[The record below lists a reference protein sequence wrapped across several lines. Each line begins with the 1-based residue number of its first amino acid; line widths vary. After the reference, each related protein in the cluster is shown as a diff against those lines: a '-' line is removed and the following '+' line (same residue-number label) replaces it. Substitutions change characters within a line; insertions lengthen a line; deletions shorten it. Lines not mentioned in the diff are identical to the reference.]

1 MSRRDSPLLPVT
13 DAREAALFFVIGALC
28 FLAALAALTTRGTYK
43 AAEAW
48 GAQIEG
54 DITVVMRDTDRRTAE
69 QAADKV
75 AGLANVFEARV
86 LSRDE
91 VEILL
96 EPSLGPGGLPDG
108 LPIPMLMVVQ
118 ADMAVGDPSEEIN
131 DILDERGVDGDVA
144 GNAGYADNV
153 RGALGV
159 LRLVALSIVALLSAT
174 AIAVIA
180 FATHAALL
188 ARRDIVDVLHLSGAE
203 DRYIAGLFERRFW
216 VLALQAGLGGA
227 VAALMVTALIVF
239 SGSGSQGVEAQLLP
253 RLSLD
258 FWDIVILLV
267 TPVMAGLAA
276 RIAARLTVLASLK
289 DTL

>member
-1 MSRRDSPLLPVT
+1 MIKRETPLLPAS
-13 DAREAALFFVIGALC
+13 DAREAALFFVVGALC

-69 QAADKV
+69 QAADRV
-75 AGLANVFEARV
+75 TALASVFEARI
-86 LSRDE
+86 LTREE
-91 VEILL
+91 VEALL
-96 EPSLGPGGLPDG
+96 EPSLGPGGMPDG
-108 LPIPMLMVVQ
+108 LPVPMLMVVQ
-118 ADMAVGDPSEEIN
+118 ADTAVGDPAPSIEGV
-131 DILDERGVDGDVA
+131 LDDLGIDGDVA
-144 GNAGYADNV
+144 GNAGYAENV

-174 AIAVIA
+174 AVAVIA

-216 VLALQAGLGGA
+216 ILALQAGLGGA

-258 FWDIVILLV
+258 FWDVVILIV
-267 TPVMAGLAA
+267 TPLMAGLAA
-276 RIAARLTVLASLK
+276 RLAARMTVLASLK

>member
-1 MSRRDSPLLPVT
+1 
-13 DAREAALFFVIGALC
+13 LFFVIGALC

-54 DITVVMRDTDRRTAE
+54 DITVVMRDTDRRTA
-69 QAADKV
+69 QSVTDRV
-75 AGLANVFEARV
+75 GGLANVFEARL
-86 LSRDE
+86 LSQDE

-96 EPSLGPGGLPDG
+96 EPSLGPGGLPEG

-118 ADMAVGDPSEEIN
+118 ADMAVGDPSSEIQRLLSEAG
-131 DILDERGVDGDVA
+131 IDGDVA

-203 DRYIAGLFERRFW
+203 DRYIAALFERRFW
-216 VLALQAGLGGA
+216 ILALQAGLGGA

-239 SGSGSQGVEAQLLP
+239 TGSGSQGVEAQLLP

-267 TPVMAGLAA
+267 TPIAAGLAA
-276 RIAARLTVLASLK
+276 RMAARLTVLNSLK
-289 DTL
+289 ETL

>member
-1 MSRRDSPLLPVT
+1 MSRRDSPLLPST

-54 DITVVMRDTDRRTAE
+54 DITVVMRDTDRRTA
-69 QAADKV
+69 QAVTDRV
-75 AGLANVFEARV
+75 GGLANVFEARL
-86 LSRDE
+86 LSQDE
-91 VEILL
+91 VEVLL
-96 EPSLGPGGLPDG
+96 EPSLGPGGLPEG

-118 ADMAVGDPSEEIN
+118 ADMAVGDPSPEIQRFLS
-131 DILDERGVDGDVA
+131 DAGIDGDVA

-203 DRYIAGLFERRFW
+203 DRYIAALFERRFW
-216 VLALQAGLGGA
+216 ILALQAGLGGA

-239 SGSGSQGVEAQLLP
+239 TGSGSQGVEAQLLP

-267 TPVMAGLAA
+267 TPIAAGLAA
-276 RIAARLTVLASLK
+276 RMAARLTVLNSLK
-289 DTL
+289 ETL

>member
-1 MSRRDSPLLPVT
+1 MSRRETPLLPAT

-54 DITVVMRDTDRRTAE
+54 DITVVMRDTDRRTA
-69 QAADKV
+69 QTVTDRV
-75 AGLANVFEARV
+75 SGFANVFEARL
-86 LSRDE
+86 LSQEE

-96 EPSLGPGGLPDG
+96 EPSLGPGGLPEG

-118 ADMAVGDPSEEIN
+118 ADMAVGDPSP
-131 DILDERGVDGDVA
+131 DIARILSEMGIDGDVA

-203 DRYIAGLFERRFW
+203 DRYIAALFERRFW
-216 VLALQAGLGGA
+216 ILALQAGLGGA

-239 SGSGSQGVEAQLLP
+239 TGSGSQGVEAQLLP

-267 TPVMAGLAA
+267 TPIAAGLAA
-276 RIAARLTVLASLK
+276 RMAARLTVLNSLK
-289 DTL
+289 ETL

>member
-1 MSRRDSPLLPVT
+1 MSRRDSPLLPAS

-69 QAADKV
+69 QAANRV
-75 AGLANVFEARV
+75 ENLANVFEARV
-86 LSRDE
+86 LSREE
-91 VEILL
+91 VEELL
-96 EPSLGPGGLPDG
+96 EPSLGPGGMPDG

-118 ADMAVGDPSEEIN
+118 ADTAVGDPSDDVAE
-131 DILDERGVDGDVA
+131 ILDELSIDGDVA

-216 VLALQAGLGGA
+216 ILALQAGLGGA

-239 SGSGSQGVEAQLLP
+239 TGSGAQGVEAQLLP

-267 TPVMAGLAA
+267 TPIMAGLAA
-276 RIAARLTVLASLK
+276 RFAARITVLTSLK
-289 DTL
+289 ETL

>member
-1 MSRRDSPLLPVT
+1 MSRRDTPLLPVSA
-13 DAREAALFFVIGALC
+13 AREAALFFVVGALC

-54 DITVVMRDTDRRTAE
+54 DLTVIMRDTDRRTAE
-69 QAADKV
+69 EAASRV
-75 AGLANVFEARV
+75 SNFANVFEARV
-86 LSRDE
+86 LSDGE
-91 VEILL
+91 VEALL
-96 EPSLGPGGLPDG
+96 APSLGPGGMPEG
-108 LPIPMLMVVQ
+108 LPVPILMVVQ
-118 ADMAVGDPSEEIN
+118 ADMSVGDPSAAIGGV
-131 DILDERGVDGDVA
+131 LDDLLIDGDVA
-144 GNAGYADNV
+144 GNAGYAENV
-153 RGALGV
+153 RGALSV
-159 LRLVALSIVALLSAT
+159 LRLVALAIVALLSAT
-174 AIAVIA
+174 AVAVIA

-216 VLALQAGLGGA
+216 VLALQAGMGGA
-227 VAALMVTALIVF
+227 IAALMVTALIVF
-239 SGSGSQGVEAQLLP
+239 SGGGSGGVEAQLLP

-267 TPVMAGLAA
+267 APVMAGLAA
-276 RIAARLTVLASLK
+276 RIAARITVLASLK

>member
-1 MSRRDSPLLPVT
+1 MSRRESTLLPVA

-69 QAADKV
+69 QAADQT
-75 AGLANVFEARV
+75 ASLANVFEARV
-86 LSRDE
+86 LTREE
-91 VEILL
+91 VEALL
-96 EPSLGPGGLPDG
+96 EPSLGPGGMPDG
-108 LPIPMLMVVQ
+108 LPVPMLMAVQ
-118 ADMAVGDPSEEIN
+118 ADMAVGDPSDDIN
-131 DILDERGVDGDVA
+131 QILDGLGIDGDVA

-159 LRLVALSIVALLSAT
+159 LRLVAMSIVALLSAT

-216 VLALQAGLGGA
+216 ILALQAGMGGA

-239 SGSGSQGVEAQLLP
+239 TGSGSQSVESQLLP

-267 TPVMAGLAA
+267 TPIVAGLAA
-276 RIAARLTVLASLK
+276 RMAARLTVLASLK

>member
-1 MSRRDSPLLPVT
+1 MKRETPLLPVS
-13 DAREAALFFVIGALC
+13 DAREAALFFVVGALC

-69 QAADKV
+69 QAADRV
-75 AGLANVFEARV
+75 TGLASVFEARI
-86 LSRDE
+86 LSREE
-91 VEILL
+91 VEALL
-96 EPSLGPGGLPDG
+96 EPSLGPGGMPDG
-108 LPIPMLMVVQ
+108 LPVPILMVVQ
-118 ADMAVGDPSEEIN
+118 ADTSVGDPTQSIEGV
-131 DILDERGVDGDVA
+131 LDDLSIDGDVA
-144 GNAGYADNV
+144 GNAGYAENV

-174 AIAVIA
+174 AVAVIA

-203 DRYIAGLFERRFW
+203 DRFIAGLFERRFW
-216 VLALQAGLGGA
+216 ILALQAGLGGS
-227 VAALMVTALIVF
+227 VAALMITALIVF
-239 SGSGSQGVEAQLLP
+239 TGSGSDGVEAQLLP

-267 TPVMAGLAA
+267 TPLMAGLAA
-276 RIAARLTVLASLK
+276 RVAARITVLASLK

>member
-1 MSRRDSPLLPVT
+1 MSRRDSPLLPAS

-54 DITVVMRDTDRRTAE
+54 DITVVMRDTDQRTANDV
-69 QAADKV
+69 ADRV
-75 AGLANVFEARV
+75 AVLATVFEARI
-86 LSRDE
+86 LSQDE
-91 VEILL
+91 VEALL

-108 LPIPMLMVVQ
+108 LPVPILMVVQ
-118 ADMAVGDPSEEIN
+118 ADTAVGDPSPDISR
-131 DILDERGVDGDVA
+131 ILDEFGVDGDVA
-144 GNAGYADNV
+144 GNAGYAENV
-153 RGALGV
+153 RGALSV

-216 VLALQAGLGGA
+216 VLALQAGMGGA
-227 VAALMVTALIVF
+227 VAALMITALIVF
-239 SGSGSQGVEAQLLP
+239 TGSGSQGVEAQLLP

-258 FWDIVILLV
+258 FWDVVILLV
-267 TPVMAGLAA
+267 TPIVAGLAA
-276 RIAARLTVLASLK
+276 RIAARVTVTTSLK
-289 DTL
+289 EML

>member
-1 MSRRDSPLLPVT
+1 MSRRDSPLLPAS

-54 DITVVMRDTDRRTAE
+54 DITVVMRDTDQRTANDVADRV
-69 QAADKV
+69 AA
-75 AGLANVFEARV
+75 LATVFEARI
-86 LSRDE
+86 LSQDE
-91 VEILL
+91 VEALL

-108 LPIPMLMVVQ
+108 LPVPILMVVQ
-118 ADMAVGDPSEEIN
+118 ADTAVGDPSP
-131 DILDERGVDGDVA
+131 DISRILNEFGVDGDVA
-144 GNAGYADNV
+144 GNAGYAENV
-153 RGALGV
+153 RGALSV
-159 LRLVALSIVALLSAT
+159 LRLVALAIVALLSAT

-216 VLALQAGLGGA
+216 VLALQAGMGGA
-227 VAALMVTALIVF
+227 VAALMITALIVF
-239 SGSGSQGVEAQLLP
+239 TGSGSQGVEAQLLP

-258 FWDIVILLV
+258 FWDVVILLV
-267 TPVMAGLAA
+267 TPIVAGLAA
-276 RIAARLTVLASLK
+276 RIAARVTVMTSLK
-289 DTL
+289 EML

>member
-1 MSRRDSPLLPVT
+1 MMKRETPLLPVS
-13 DAREAALFFVIGALC
+13 DAREAALFFVVGALC

-69 QAADKV
+69 QAADRV
-75 AGLANVFEARV
+75 TGLASVFEARI
-86 LSRDE
+86 LSREE
-91 VEILL
+91 VEALL
-96 EPSLGPGGLPDG
+96 EPSLGPGGMPDG
-108 LPIPMLMVVQ
+108 LPIPILMVVQ
-118 ADMAVGDPSEEIN
+118 ADTSVGDPTQSIEGV
-131 DILDERGVDGDVA
+131 LDDLSIDGDVA
-144 GNAGYADNV
+144 GNAGYAENV

-174 AIAVIA
+174 AVAVIA

-203 DRYIAGLFERRFW
+203 DRFIAGLFERRFW
-216 VLALQAGLGGA
+216 ILALQAGLGGS
-227 VAALMVTALIVF
+227 VAALMITALIVF
-239 SGSGSQGVEAQLLP
+239 TGSGSDGVEAQLLP

-267 TPVMAGLAA
+267 TPLMAGLAA
-276 RIAARLTVLASLK
+276 RVAARITVLASLK

>member
-1 MSRRDSPLLPVT
+1 MSKLTPLLPVS
-13 DAREAALFFVIGALC
+13 DAREAALFFVVGALC

-54 DITVVMRDTDRRTAE
+54 EITVVMRGTDRRTAE
-69 QAADKV
+69 AVTSDV
-75 AGLANVFEARV
+75 ASLANVFEARL

-91 VEILL
+91 IEALL
-96 EPSLGPGGLPDG
+96 EPSLGPGGMPDG
-108 LPIPMLMVVQ
+108 LPLPLLMSVQ
-118 ADMAVGDPSEEIN
+118 ADMAVGDPTAAIQ
-131 DILDERGVDGDVA
+131 DKLDAAGIDGDVA

-153 RGALGV
+153 QGGLEV
-159 LRLVALSIVALLSAT
+159 LRLVALSVVALLSAT

-203 DRYIAGLFERRFW
+203 DRYIASLFERRFW

-239 SGSGSQGVEAQLLP
+239 SGSSAQGVEAQLLP

-258 FWDIVILLV
+258 FWDVVIILI
-267 TPVMAGLAA
+267 TPVAAGVAARLAA
-276 RIAARLTVLASLK
+276 RMTVMSSLK
-289 DTL
+289 ETL

>member
-1 MSRRDSPLLPVT
+1 MSRRDSSLLPVS

-54 DITVVMRDTDRRTAE
+54 DITVIMRDTDRRTAE
-69 QAADKV
+69 TVADRV
-75 AGLANVFEARV
+75 TVLATVFDARV
-86 LSRDE
+86 LSEED
-91 VEILL
+91 VETLL

-108 LPIPMLMVVQ
+108 LPVPMLMVVQ
-118 ADMAVGDPSEEIN
+118 ADTAVGDPTI
-131 DILDERGVDGDVA
+131 DIRRILNELGVDGDVA
-144 GNAGYADNV
+144 GNAGYAENV
-153 RGALGV
+153 RGALSI

-216 VLALQAGLGGA
+216 VLALQAGMGGA
-227 VAALMVTALIVF
+227 VAALMITALIVF

-258 FWDIVILLV
+258 FWDIVILLI
-267 TPVMAGLAA
+267 TPIVAGLAA
-276 RIAARLTVLASLK
+276 RLAARVTVMTSLK
-289 DTL
+289 ETL

>member
-1 MSRRDSPLLPVT
+1 MMKRETPLLPIS
-13 DAREAALFFVIGALC
+13 DAREAALFFVVGALC

-69 QAADKV
+69 QAADRV
-75 AGLANVFEARV
+75 TGLASVFEARI
-86 LSRDE
+86 LSREE
-91 VEILL
+91 VEALL
-96 EPSLGPGGLPDG
+96 EPSLGPGGMPDG
-108 LPIPMLMVVQ
+108 LPVPILMVVQ
-118 ADMAVGDPSEEIN
+118 ADTSVGDPAQSIEGV
-131 DILDERGVDGDVA
+131 LDNLSIDGDVA
-144 GNAGYADNV
+144 GNAGYAENV

-174 AIAVIA
+174 AVAVIA

-203 DRYIAGLFERRFW
+203 DRFIAGLFERRFW
-216 VLALQAGLGGA
+216 VLALQAGLGGS
-227 VAALMVTALIVF
+227 VAALMITALIVF
-239 SGSGSQGVEAQLLP
+239 TGSGSDGVEAQLLP

-267 TPVMAGLAA
+267 TPLMAGLAA
-276 RIAARLTVLASLK
+276 RIAARVTVLASLK

>member
-1 MSRRDSPLLPVT
+1 MSRRDTPLLPAT

-54 DITVVMRDTDRRTAE
+54 DITVVMRDTDRRTA
-69 QAADKV
+69 QDMADQV
-75 AGLANVFEARV
+75 ADMANIFEARI

-91 VEILL
+91 VEALL
-96 EPSLGPGGLPDG
+96 EPSLGPGGLPEG
-108 LPIPMLMVVQ
+108 LPVPLLMVVQ
-118 ADMAVGDPSEEIN
+118 ADMAVGDPNAEIEAL
-131 DILDERGVDGDVA
+131 LDRLAIDGDVA

-153 RGALGV
+153 RGALSV

-188 ARRDIVDVLHLSGAE
+188 ARRDIVYVLHLSGAE
-203 DRYIAGLFERRFW
+203 DRFIASLFERRFW

-239 SGSGSQGVEAQLLP
+239 SGGGADGVEAQLLP

-267 TPVMAGLAA
+267 TPLAAGLAA

-289 DTL
+289 ETL

>member
-1 MSRRDSPLLPVT
+1 MSRRDSPLLPAS

-69 QAADKV
+69 QAANRV
-75 AGLANVFEARV
+75 ESLATVFEARV
-86 LSRDE
+86 LSREE
-91 VEILL
+91 VEELL
-96 EPSLGPGGLPDG
+96 EPSLGPGGMPDG

-118 ADMAVGDPSEEIN
+118 ADSAVGDPSE
-131 DILDERGVDGDVA
+131 DITDLLDELSIDGDVA

-216 VLALQAGLGGA
+216 ILALQAGLGGA

-239 SGSGSQGVEAQLLP
+239 TGSGAQGVEAQLLP

-267 TPVMAGLAA
+267 TPIMAGLAA

-289 DTL
+289 ETL

>member
-1 MSRRDSPLLPVT
+1 MSRRDSPLLPAS

-54 DITVVMRDTDRRTAE
+54 DITVVMRDTDQRTANDV
-69 QAADKV
+69 ADRV
-75 AGLANVFEARV
+75 AVLATVFEARI
-86 LSRDE
+86 LSQDE
-91 VEILL
+91 VEALL

-108 LPIPMLMVVQ
+108 LPVPILMVVQ
-118 ADMAVGDPSEEIN
+118 ADTAVGDPSPDISR
-131 DILDERGVDGDVA
+131 ILDEFGVDGDVA
-144 GNAGYADNV
+144 GNAGYAENV
-153 RGALGV
+153 RGALSV

-216 VLALQAGLGGA
+216 VLALQAGMGGA
-227 VAALMVTALIVF
+227 VAALMITALIVF
-239 SGSGSQGVEAQLLP
+239 TGSGSQGVEAQLLP

-258 FWDIVILLV
+258 FWDVVILLV
-267 TPVMAGLAA
+267 TPIVAGLAA
-276 RIAARLTVLASLK
+276 RIAARVTVMTSLK
-289 DTL
+289 EML

>member
-1 MSRRDSPLLPVT
+1 MSRRETPLLPAT

-54 DITVVMRDTDRRTAE
+54 DITVVMRNTDRRTA
-69 QAADKV
+69 QDVADRV
-75 AGLANVFEARV
+75 SSLANVFEARV

-91 VEILL
+91 VETLL
-96 EPSLGPGGLPDG
+96 EPSLGPGGLPEG
-108 LPIPMLMVVQ
+108 LPIPMLMAVQ
-118 ADMAVGDPSEEIN
+118 ADMAVGDPSP
-131 DILDERGVDGDVA
+131 DIRRILNEFSVEGDVA

-216 VLALQAGLGGA
+216 ILALQAGMGGA
-227 VAALMVTALIVF
+227 VAALMITALIVF
-239 SGSGSQGVEAQLLP
+239 TGSGSQGVEAQLLP

-267 TPVMAGLAA
+267 TPIAAGLAA
-276 RIAARLTVLASLK
+276 RMAARITVLASLK
-289 DTL
+289 ETL